1 MDDNFQKSI
10 IPIDDEEETKIQEL
24 TTGSPSTPSEATNY
38 TGYSDSS
45 FLVYTS
51 HEGNKYYIDKADAI
65 SPF

>member
-24 TTGSPSTPSEATNY
+24 TTESPSTPSEATNY
-38 TGYSDSS
+38 TRYIDSS

-51 HEGNKYYIDKADAI
+51 HEGNDHYIDKI
-65 SPF
+65 NIF